1 VKSAKYSGSQI
12 FRYFILSSVL
22 LLCITACALPLSS
35 HAPSEQVYRLAPQ
48 VGVMPQRALA
58 HVYLPRLQVSPALDT
73 SRITLVRPGFQ
84 QDFIANSRWPDSLGV
99 YLHAVMLDALSRS
112 EGFLS
117 VSDQLLSNNE
127 VYKLLL
133 RVSAF
138 HVEYPPS
145 GQGRAAVVVGLEA
158 ILVREQDQRM
168 LGQYRADI
176 RKENTQISTSKIVE
190 ALNQALGEG
199 MTALITDMA
208 TDLPILR

>member
-1 VKSAKYSGSQI
+1 VKLAKYPSGFI
-12 FRYFILSSVL
+12 LRYLILSSI
-22 LLCITACALPLSS
+22 LLCFITACAFPLNS
-35 HAPSEQVYRLAPQ
+35 HVPTEQVYRLAPR

-58 HVYLPRLQVSPALDT
+58 HLYLPRIQVSPALDT

-84 QDFIANSRWPDSLGV
+84 QDFIANSRWPDSLAI
-99 YLHAVMLDALSRS
+99 YLHSVMLDTLSHS

-168 LGQYRADI
+168 IGQYRADI
-176 RKENTQISTSKIVE
+176 RKENTQVSTSKIVE

-199 MTALITDMA
+199 VTSLMTDMA
-208 TDLPILR
+208 NDLPILR